1 MSSADQLTLASY
13 SKTDST
19 VRFAKDGDSGSTG
32 GCCRSSGSIAWMI
45 GTAIVLAFVGVAVG
59 CVALALVLT
68 KDTTTCNCEEPA
80 RPSIS
85 PQRGSQAPKTD
96 SGNIHY
102 TDTPRVHMTESA
114 PPGGHISS
122 TSAPSSAPPGGHIS
136 STSTP
141 SSGSDLA
148 SRLVAVENSY
158 ASLRKDVQD
167 LSKSVDGL
175 KTLKT
180 NVSTI
185 QQLSNQLNVKVKT
198 LETST
203 TNQTTTSTAF
213 FLSCAQRYDRSTSSL
228 SRGVQYYRDSSSE
241 SLCDSSEQGVV
252 WTLIESFSKE
262 NDYSSFGSRNG
273 FSFPFPNPPLNP
285 VAYRNSFT
293 SSART
298 DSTHFRATCNF
309 FTSLSISSGNPSAAN
324 DNTAVVALVD
334 YDPVLDGGRGCT
346 RTEFMSI
353 EGRTCRH
360 CTAYWSQSLGEHLHY
375 DPSSDNCT
383 APNIGGNA
391 HYWGYYHTK
400 PPANF
405 ACTQSP
411 TSTTQYWL
419 GRYTNRTCMGYLRRG
434 GNPAS
439 GIYVVEDFD
448 GKPYKVF
455 CDFDSEVG
463 ASWTLIEAFERDQAD
478 GVDSSSPHRAFVV
491 DRPLS
496 EDSPN
501 LKSYR
506 LSRNRMLSLRS
517 SSSK

>member
-1 MSSADQLTLASY
+1 MQY
-13 SKTDST
+13 Y
-19 VRFAKDGDSGSTG
+19 GDSG
-32 GCCRSSGSIAWMI
+32 
-45 GTAIVLAFVGVAVG
+45 
-59 CVALALVLT
+59 
-68 KDTTTCNCEEPA
+68 
-80 RPSIS
+80 
-85 PQRGSQAPKTD
+85 
-96 SGNIHY
+96 
-102 TDTPRVHMTESA
+102 
-114 PPGGHISS
+114 
-122 TSAPSSAPPGGHIS
+122 
-136 STSTP
+136 
-141 SSGSDLA
+141 
-148 SRLVAVENSY
+148 
-158 ASLRKDVQD
+158 
-167 LSKSVDGL
+167 
-175 KTLKT
+175 
-180 NVSTI
+180 
-185 QQLSNQLNVKVKT
+185 
-198 LETST
+198 
-203 TNQTTTSTAF
+203 
-213 FLSCAQRYDRSTSSL
+213 
-228 SRGVQYYRDSSSE
+228 SE

-273 FSFPFPNPPLNP
+273 FSFPYSNPPLNS
-285 VAYRNSFT
+285 VAYRNRFT

-298 DSTHFRATCNF
+298 DSTHFHATCNF

-383 APNIGGNA
+383 APSIGGNA

-419 GRYTNRTCMGYLRRG
+419 GRYTNRTCISYLRRG

-448 GKPYKVF
+448 GNPYKVF

-491 DRPLS
+491 DRPIS

-517 SSSK
+517 SSGKWRATCGLQAESLRASLSYQDYARASFSVKLTSGDILSDRVPADGTSIKMDYIGLFGVSCSQCSIEWIFNGGSDQHMHFFADVNSNGGLPLAGAPGSVDAFGRYQNQLSSHRCANGQAATTQWWVGDYISA

>member
-1 MSSADQLTLASY
+1 M
-13 SKTDST
+13 
-19 VRFAKDGDSGSTG
+19 
-32 GCCRSSGSIAWMI
+32 
-45 GTAIVLAFVGVAVG
+45 
-59 CVALALVLT
+59 
-68 KDTTTCNCEEPA
+68 
-80 RPSIS
+80 
-85 PQRGSQAPKTD
+85 
-96 SGNIHY
+96 
-102 TDTPRVHMTESA
+102 
-114 PPGGHISS
+114 
-122 TSAPSSAPPGGHIS
+122 
-136 STSTP
+136 
-141 SSGSDLA
+141 
-148 SRLVAVENSY
+148 
-158 ASLRKDVQD
+158 
-167 LSKSVDGL
+167 
-175 KTLKT
+175 
-180 NVSTI
+180 
-185 QQLSNQLNVKVKT
+185 
-198 LETST
+198 
-203 TNQTTTSTAF
+203 
-213 FLSCAQRYDRSTSSL
+213 
-228 SRGVQYYRDSSSE
+228 QYYRDSSSE